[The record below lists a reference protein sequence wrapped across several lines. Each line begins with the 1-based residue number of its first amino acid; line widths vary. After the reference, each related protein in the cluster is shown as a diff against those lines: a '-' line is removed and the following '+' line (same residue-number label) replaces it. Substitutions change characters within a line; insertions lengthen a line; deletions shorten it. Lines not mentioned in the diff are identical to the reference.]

1 MLFQEVSVRLE
12 SPRGRREQ
20 GKARLK
26 QCLPEAL
33 KVASA
38 HRFLWRH
45 ARPHASICSRSDGF
59 LRRNVEDLEAVR
71 WLSSYL
77 YHAARG

>member
-1 MLFQEVSVRLE
+1 MFVSRERRHARRFLFFCEQAEDGCAGE
-12 SPRGRREQ
+12 GGR

-45 ARPHASICSRSDGF
+45 AGAHASICSGTGGF
-59 LRRNVEDLEAVR
+59 LRRFVEDLEGG
-71 WLSSYL
+71 
-77 YHAARG
+77 H